1 MRLSQVPSGSRV
13 GVYIEQSHYSPTPT
27 DIVFPATLWVD
38 GGYLFL
44 VWKTRPHASDRQE
57 YRNWEI
63 QSQEYPEMYKQGYRY
78 AWAVIDLEICWVDPP
93 SAIGSISDS
102 VKSAPTPTPALPIEA
117 PFDFDAYYGIKR
129 IR

>member
-1 MRLSQVPSGSRV
+1 M
-13 GVYIEQSHYSPTPT
+13 GVYIRNGYNYSHVPT
-27 DIVFPATLWVD
+27 DIVFPATLWVED
-38 GGYLFL
+38 NYLFL
-44 VWKTRPHASDRQE
+44 VWKNRPHASDRGE
-57 YRNWEI
+57 YPNFEI
-63 QSQEYPEMYKQGYRY
+63 RSQDYPEMYKQGYRY
-78 AWAVIDLEICWVDPP
+78 VWAVQDLEICWVDPP